1 MHIISQLLETGED
14 DLGIVLSMVKE
25 SMIPDE
31 IEEQASDE
39 QIREA
44 FEIDEVKKKS
54 IKQVGKQA
62 NEIHFGT
69 PVYNSNVDKLG
80 ELEPDQINSVIRF
93 YRILEQVKNVMGKAI
108 EAAENEVQQESY
120 DSEFSYDYYISRL
133 QSLTEE
139 LAERKKVVLEE
150 LHADEFTE
158 IEDSYKGN
166 RTNTEQD

>member
-1 MHIISQLLETGED
+1 
-14 DLGIVLSMVKE
+14 
-25 SMIPDE
+25 
-31 IEEQASDE
+31 
-39 QIREA
+39 
-44 FEIDEVKKKS
+44 
-54 IKQVGKQA
+54 
-62 NEIHFGT
+62 
-69 PVYNSNVDKLG
+69 
-80 ELEPDQINSVIRF
+80 
-93 YRILEQVKNVMGKAI
+93 MGKAI